1 MMLYHTD
8 ISAPQVNKDFRRGI
22 GLPYSKDKNRAFS
35 ERLNPLRAN
44 HRNYRSMYSTRNSE
58 SVPAQRAD
66 HYILGALFKKVFGD
80 SKAQLEAKSE
90 KSYLADPGGCPM
102 TMQVCPHLGSPHLP
116 LILPARRMFAGSK
129 C

>member
-1 MMLYHTD
+1 MSQALY
-8 ISAPQVNKDFRRGI
+8 V
-22 GLPYSKDKNRAFS
+22 LS
-35 ERLNPLRAN
+35 EEEGED
-44 HRNYRSMYSTRNSE
+44 SDGDQSDNSYE
-58 SVPAQRAD
+58 TM
-66 HYILGALFKKVFGD
+66 

-116 LILPARRMFAGSK
+116 LILTARRMFAGSK